1 MPAISAQASEMQI
14 TKMPPT
20 AQETTAAGP
29 ATAAAFRLPNS
40 QPEPMIAPMERKSSD
55 WKGTVR
61 RRCRSEASKLADA
74 TGVTSAGVEL
84 APCSLMPGHLPT
96 LRTVDPGPNLRR
108 ARRNGEGPAEP
119 SRASPG
125 PRSRGGRAAASRP
138 AGTAG
143 RPNRLTSRIE
153 AAAALAMGSPPASVA
168 PHGARRVLDGLGT
181 ALPGADADRL
191 LDVQDEDLAV
201 AHLALLAGA
210 GGAGDHVDHPL
221 HDLVPHHRL
230 DLEPRSERD
239 VDGRSPVALGVA
251 ALGPAA
257 LHLGHGHAAHAA
269 LVEDVLDLLQ
279 ALVPDDRHHHL
290 HALEASC
297 LGTATGTFSPSG
309 CGLTVGNSAGRYTP
323 PGTGMKA
330 SG

>member
-1 MPAISAQASEMQI
+1 MPAISAQAREMQI
-14 TKMPPT
+14 TKTPPT
-20 AQETTAAGP
+20 AQESTAAGP

-40 QPEPMIAPMERKSSD
+40 QPEPMIAPMERKSND

-61 RRCRSEASKLADA
+61 RRCRSEASKLAEA
-74 TGVTSAGVEL
+74 TGVTSAGTEL
-84 APCSLMPGHLPT
+84 APCSLMSDHLPT
-96 LRTVDPGPNLRR
+96 LRIVDPSPLYAATGGVERSRDDRR
-108 ARRNGEGPAEP
+108 GGNPAPAAVEP
-119 SRASPG
+119 PPG
-125 PRSRGGRAAASRP
+125 APPRSPAS
-138 AGTAG
+138 
-143 RPNRLTSRIE
+143 PNRLTSRME
-153 AAAALAMGSPPASVA
+153 AADLAMGSPPASVA

-201 AHLALLAGA
+201 AHLAVLAGA

-269 LVEDVLDLLQ
+269 FVEDVLDLLQ

-297 LGTATGTFSPSG
+297 LGTATGTSYPSG